1 MEKEKANQLLKFL
14 QERSTVPIEVNI
26 NALDDQDF
34 PKIFIRGGDYVVK
47 FGFLKNGKV
56 TVRSKFMDADS
67 TSLKNWIK
75 AIKTTMLNLGI
86 QHIKGSDT
94 KKLQVACFYDE
105 RVLPLR
111 QNHNQRF
118 PYLEMPGYC
127 NVSNSMVLSEDTAT
141 DLLKNYLGGG
151 Y

>member
-14 QERSTVPIEVNI
+14 QERCTVPIEVNI
-26 NALDDQDF
+26 NALDDQKF
-34 PKIFIRGGDYVVK
+34 PEISIFGGDHAVR

-56 TVRSKFMDADS
+56 TVRSKFADEDC

-86 QHIKGSDT
+86 QHAKGSDV
-94 KKLQVACFYDE
+94 KKLQIARLYDE
-105 RVLPLR
+105 RILSLR
-111 QNHNQRF
+111 QEHNQRF
-118 PYLEMPGYC
+118 PYLEMPESC
-127 NVSNSMVLSEDTAT
+127 NVSNSMTLSENAGT
-141 DLLKNYLGGG
+141 DLLRNYLGGG